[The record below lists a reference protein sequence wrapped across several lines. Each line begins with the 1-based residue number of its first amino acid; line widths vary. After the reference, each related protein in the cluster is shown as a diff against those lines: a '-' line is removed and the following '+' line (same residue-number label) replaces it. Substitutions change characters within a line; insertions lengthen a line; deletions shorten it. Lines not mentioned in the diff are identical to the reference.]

1 MKRLAKDAVVAEKT
15 VQAAAIR
22 LDPVK
27 KKKRR
32 APKVQWV
39 GATGHGS
46 GASTVTH
53 TKVHPEVWQTA
64 LALCG
69 GNPRRIEVIATD
81 SVVVHN
87 HPRR

>member
-1 MKRLAKDAVVAEKT
+1 VKRIPKDAVVAEKT
-15 VQAAAIR
+15 VQAAAVR

-27 KKKRR
+27 PKRKR
-32 APKVQWV
+32 GPSK
-39 GATGHGS
+39 GS
-46 GASTVTH
+46 RSSAVNH
-53 TKVHPEVWQTA
+53 TRVVPEVWQAA